1 MMHTIIA
8 LGMLGSERAT
18 PALAAKWESLT
29 LLNYRMAVAFDRIGD
44 PRAIDVLAEPLKPQP
59 GESYTAALC
68 IAVLLKLA
76 RTAPAA
82 LRERALTGLVRHTAR
97 YAHTQLLLLWPGR
110 EAAIEHA
117 AGLLAAGHH
126 RIDAA
131 LVLAW
136 LGDRRGLPLLLATLR
151 LELGARQTNEPRA
164 QRLVDALAAAGE
176 VVVLDPICETLMRYG
191 HMRFFNLRMLERVLG
206 GLRPLLDETRVSQIN
221 ALVIDLMRELE
232 GERDSRPVVL
242 NVLRL
247 IGTPEANAAA
257 DAFIDREVHRLFET
271 RPFDDE
277 LFYMLVGHQANRFGA
292 RDHPLMRAKGFDTAQ
307 AALAAQPGPESE
319 WRLQS
324 GIGYLDDSRVPVP
337 RMPADDDAQQTVSAL
352 LATIHDT
359 TLPATIRKLR
369 ETLPSAT
376 SADID
381 AIVLRLQQILPDA
394 PALVAVEIVQT
405 LRDCDTPAARQ
416 IVEAWRQGAIP

>member
-1 MMHTIIA
+1 
-8 LGMLGSERAT
+8 
-18 PALAAKWESLT
+18 
-29 LLNYRMAVAFDRIGD
+29 
-44 PRAIDVLAEPLKPQP
+44 
-59 GESYTAALC
+59 
-68 IAVLLKLA
+68 
-76 RTAPAA
+76 
-82 LRERALTGLVRHTAR
+82 
-97 YAHTQLLLLWPGR
+97 
-110 EAAIEHA
+110 
-117 AGLLAAGHH
+117 
-126 RIDAA
+126 
-131 LVLAW
+131 
-136 LGDRRGLPLLLATLR
+136 
-151 LELGARQTNEPRA
+151 
-164 QRLVDALAAAGE
+164 
-176 VVVLDPICETLMRYG
+176 
-191 HMRFFNLRMLERVLG
+191 LRMLERVLG

-359 TLPATIRKLR
+359 TPPATIRKLR